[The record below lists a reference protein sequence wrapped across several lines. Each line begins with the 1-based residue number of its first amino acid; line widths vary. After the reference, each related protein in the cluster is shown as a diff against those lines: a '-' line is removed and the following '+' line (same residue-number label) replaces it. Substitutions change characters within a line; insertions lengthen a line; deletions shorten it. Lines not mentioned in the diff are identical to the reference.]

1 MTENNFYREFED
13 RHRGSRDLIKG
24 RLNIYKQFIEP
35 LLDIE
40 KNPRA
45 LDLGCGRGE
54 WLEILG
60 EMGVAAVGV
69 DLDQGMLA
77 ACAERGLIGIHG
89 DAIEYISSLESNSQ
103 LVVSAFHVVEHISFE
118 SLQKLTEE
126 AYRVLQPGGVL
137 ILETPNPENIY
148 VSTCNFYLDPSHIK
162 PIPPDLLFF
171 IAKYCGFARANIV
184 RLQES
189 PQVLHS
195 QGLTLNDVLGGASP
209 DYAIVA
215 QKEAS
220 QEVFSLCDGAFE
232 RNFGINSIELAA
244 RYSHQLDQKIEGIRI
259 QAQRVADEMAAIH
272 SSYIWRIT
280 APLRWV
286 EVQTRKVRQEG
297 LRARTKAFLVKSLVY
312 TPLFGEM
319 LLNRES
325 NARGKI
331 ISLSRKLGLYSLL
344 RRMHIF
350 VLGSSNSSH
359 AEDEA
364 NHFPAITSVEDLDPE
379 AKKIYLQLKD
389 VASPKEFKD

>member
-24 RLNIYKQFIEP
+24 RLNIYKQFIKP

-40 KNPRA
+40 KNPQA
-45 LDLGCGRGE
+45 VDLGCGRGE

-60 EMGVAAVGV
+60 EMGIAAVGV
-69 DLDQGMLA
+69 DLDQGMLV

-89 DAIEYISSLESNSQ
+89 DAIKYISSLESNSQ
-103 LVVSAFHVVEHISFE
+103 LVISAFHVVEHISFE

-137 ILETPNPENIY
+137 ILETPNPENVY

-171 IAKYCGFARANIV
+171 IAKYCGFARAKIV

-189 PQVLHS
+189 AQILHS

-220 QEVFSLCDGAFE
+220 QEIFSLCDAAFE
-232 RNFGINSIELAA
+232 RNFGVNSIELAA
-244 RYSHQLDQKIEGIRI
+244 RYSNQLELRIEGIRV
-259 QAQRVADEMAAIH
+259 QAQRVADEMAVIH
-272 SSYIWRIT
+272 SSYIWRMT

-286 EVQTRKVRQEG
+286 EAQTRKVRQEG
-297 LRARTKAFLVKSLVY
+297 LRARTKAFLIKILVC
-312 TPLFGEM
+312 TPLLGEM

-325 NARGKI
+325 NTRGKI
-331 ISLSRKLGLYSLL
+331 ISISRKLGLYSLL
-344 RRMHIF
+344 RRMHVF
-350 VLGSSNSSH
+350 VLGASSSTHS
-359 AEDEA
+359 EDEA
-364 NHFPAITSVEDLDPE
+364 NNNPLITSVEDLGPE
-379 AKKIYLQLKD
+379 AKAIYFQLKD
-389 VASPKEFKD
+389 GASPKEFKD